1 MKFYFVHASI
11 SWKTSSTRSRN
22 MNIKISDKIRYIGV
36 DDTTLD
42 LFESQ
47 YMIPDG
53 VSYNSYVILDEK
65 VAVIDTADE
74 RMQKEWEEK
83 LLDALAGRSVDY
95 LVIQHLEP
103 DHAGGILRMMELFPE
118 ITLVGNQKTF
128 LFLSQF
134 LSQYVDETDNLKK
147 LVIKETDILCLGTHI
162 LHFCM
167 AHMVHWPEVMV
178 TYESTEHILFSADA
192 FGKFGA
198 LEVTEGDEWA
208 CEARRYYFNIVGK
221 YGIAVQSLLNKVKTL
236 EIEIICPAHGP
247 ILQQP
252 LDEYLHLYDIWSRY
266 EAETKGVLIAYG
278 SFHGNSRKAAEYV
291 AQKLQE
297 NGVEE
302 VVLRDMA
309 RDDMA
314 EVIEDAF
321 RYDRMILVAASYDAG
336 VFPQIK
342 DFLHRL
348 QSKGYKN
355 RRVAIVENGT
365 WSPSAA
371 RTIKEMLDVMKDI
384 EIIEPIVTIYSV
396 MNEQNKEALD
406 QLVEECL

>member
-1 MKFYFVHASI
+1 MKIEI
-11 SWKTSSTRSRN
+11 SE
-22 MNIKISDKIRYIGV
+22 NIKYIGV

-47 YMIPDG
+47 YIIPDG

-74 RMQKEWEEK
+74 RMQKDWEENLQRK
-83 LLDALAGRSVDY
+83 LNGRVVDY

-103 DHAGGILRMMELFPE
+103 DHAGGILRMLELYPE
-118 ITLVGNQKTF
+118 LTLVGNQKTF

-134 LSQYVDETDNLKK
+134 LSDAKDVGESLKK
-147 LVIKETDILCLGTHI
+147 LVVKEKDTLCLGKHT
-162 LHFCM
+162 LNFFM
-167 AHMVHWPEVMV
+167 APMVHWPEVMV
-178 TYESTEHILFSADA
+178 TYESVERILFSADA

-198 LEVTEGDEWA
+198 LEATEDDEWA

-221 YGIAVQSLLNKVKTL
+221 YGIAVQAFLGKVKELDVQT
-236 EIEIICPAHGP
+236 ICPAHGP
-247 ILQQP
+247 LLSP
-252 LDEYLHLYDIWSRY
+252 PFDEYLSLYDTWSRY
-266 EAETKGVLIAYG
+266 EPETRGVLIAYG
-278 SFHGNSRKAAEYV
+278 SFHGNSKKAAEYT

-297 NGVEE
+297 KGVEE

-309 RDDMA
+309 REDMA

-348 QSKGYKN
+348 QSKGYQK
-355 RRVAIVENGT
+355 RKVGIVENGT
-365 WSPSAA
+365 WSPSAG
-371 RTIKEMLDVMKDI
+371 RTIKEMLHTMKDI
-384 EIIEPIVTIYSV
+384 EIIEPMVTIYSV
-396 MNEQNKEALD
+396 MNEQNRDEID
-406 QLVEECL
+406 QLVKECL

>member
-1 MKFYFVHASI
+1 
-11 SWKTSSTRSRN
+11 
-22 MNIKISDKIRYIGV
+22 MNIKISDKIKYIGV

-74 RMQKEWEEK
+74 RMQKQWEEK
-83 LLDALAGRSVDY
+83 LLNSLEGRSVDY

-103 DHAGGILRMMELFPE
+103 DHAGGILRMMELFPQ

-134 LSQYVDETDNLKK
+134 LSLHVEEMANLKK
-147 LVIKETDILCLGTHI
+147 LVVKENDTLTLGEHT
-162 LHFCM
+162 LHFLM
-167 AHMVHWPEVMV
+167 APMVHWPEVMV
-178 TYESTEHILFSADA
+178 SYESTERILFSADA

-198 LEVTEGDEWA
+198 LEVTEGDDWA

-221 YGIAVQSLLNKVKTL
+221 YGIAVQSLLSKAKAL
-236 EIEIICPAHGP
+236 DIEMICPAHGP
-247 ILQQP
+247 VLQKP
-252 LDEYLHLYDIWSRY
+252 LDEYLHLYDTWSRY
-266 EAETKGVLIAYG
+266 EPETRGVLIAYG
-278 SFHGNSRKAAEYV
+278 SFHGNSKKAAEYV

-309 RDDMA
+309 RADIA

-321 RYDRMILVAASYDAG
+321 RYDSMILVAASYDAG

-348 QSKGYKN
+348 QSKGYQK
-355 RRVAIVENGT
+355 RKIAIVENGT
-365 WSPSAA
+365 WSPSAG
-371 RTIKEMLDVMKDI
+371 RIIKDILTTMKDI

-396 MNEQNKEALD
+396 MNEQNKEDLD
-406 QLVEECL
+406 KLVEECL